1 VISEFGDL
9 AMWRFGENLEI
20 LRFDDLQIWRFQ
32 IWRSPNRLSRSRD
45 LQILGRYNRA
55 KLISEFGDLA
65 MWRFGE
71 NLEILRFDDL
81 QIWRFP
87 DLEIAKSSPK
97 SPDLEISR
105 FCEDIIAPS
114 DLRIWRSGDVE
125 IWRKFGD
132 FEI

>member
-87 DLEIAKSSPK
+87 DLEIAKSSPNLQISR
-97 SPDLEISR
+97 SPDS
-105 FCEDIIAPS
+105 AKSPS